1 MRAWR
6 GRRSDGGAAVIRTE
20 SAPRSVIVGVF
31 LFLAAIVSAV
41 SPMPLL
47 FRSLGVL
54 LFSYLAF
61 AEAGLPAAYLT
72 ALLAP
77 LAGLVSGDPGW
88 LTMLPI
94 VMSTN
99 LLAMLALEYGWP
111 YLALVLSPALN
122 VAPMLFV
129 AAASKK
135 ALFLVTL
142 PWAGEE
148 STWIVLHGLVAF
160 AGVLVAIYLHRR
172 RSRTP

>member
-1 MRAWR
+1 
-6 GRRSDGGAAVIRTE
+6 VIRTA
-20 SAPRSVIVGVF
+20 APPRNVIIGVF
-31 LFLAAIVSAV
+31 LFLAAVVSAAA
-41 SPMPLL
+41 PMPLL

-54 LFSYLAF
+54 IFAYLAF
-61 AEAGLPAAYLT
+61 AEAGMPAAYLT

-77 LAGLVSGDPGW
+77 VGGLVSGDPGW

-94 VMSTN
+94 VISSN

-111 YLALVLSPALN
+111 YLAVILSPLLE
-122 VAPMLFV
+122 VVPMVFV

-135 ALFLVTL
+135 PLFLVTL

-148 STWIVLHGLVAF
+148 RAWITVHGLVAF
-160 AGVLVAIYLHRR
+160 AGVLVALYLHRR

>member
-1 MRAWR
+1 M
-6 GRRSDGGAAVIRTE
+6 IRT
-20 SAPRSVIVGVF
+20 APAPQNVIVGVF
-31 LFLAAIVSAV
+31 LFLAAVVSAV
-41 SPMPLL
+41 APIPPM

-61 AEAGLPAAYLT
+61 AESGLPAAYLT

-77 LAGLVSGDPGW
+77 LAGLVSGDPAW

-94 VMSTN
+94 VLSTN

-111 YLALVLSPALN
+111 YLAIVLSPALDI
-122 VAPMLFV
+122 APMLFV

-148 STWIVLHGLVAF
+148 STWIALHGLVAF

-172 RSRTP
+172 RSRTA

>member
-1 MRAWR
+1 M
-6 GRRSDGGAAVIRTE
+6 IRTA
-20 SAPRSVIVGVF
+20 APPRNVIIGVF
-31 LFLAAIVSAV
+31 LFLAAAVSAAA
-41 SPMPLL
+41 PMPLL

-61 AEAGLPAAYLT
+61 AESGMQAAYFT

-77 LAGLVSGDPGW
+77 VAGLVSGDGGW

-94 VMSTN
+94 VISAN

-111 YLALVLSPALN
+111 YLAVVLSPLLE
-122 VAPMLFV
+122 VVPMLFV

-148 STWIVLHGLVAF
+148 RAWITVHGLVAF
-160 AGVLVAIYLHRR
+160 AGVLVALYLHRR
-172 RSRTP
+172 RGRAP